1 MIKQMKRLPII
12 KNKIIMP
19 AYKEKKLANRSINL
33 QVNSIKET
41 IMKVTMI
48 MLMII
53 SRLILLQQL
62 VKACRDL
69 NSWNNTQTLKIKI
82 MK

>member
-1 MIKQMKRLPII
+1 MIKQMKRPPRI